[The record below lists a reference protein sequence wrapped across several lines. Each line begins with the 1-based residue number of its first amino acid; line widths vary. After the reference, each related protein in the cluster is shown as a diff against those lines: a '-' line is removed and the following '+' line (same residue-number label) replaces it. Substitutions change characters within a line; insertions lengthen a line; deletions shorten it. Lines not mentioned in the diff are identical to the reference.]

1 MITFQSENTFFITE
15 GDDDHFLVIITLC
28 PSPQSD
34 ERKRHHYGVITG
46 HYGLITPHHR
56 PKWSSLVSLPPIT
69 WQVMSLGDDHQS
81 DDYFHSKKVEK
92 WLS

>member
-56 PKWSSLVSLPPIT
+56 PK
-69 WQVMSLGDDHQS
+69 
-81 DDYFHSKKVEK
+81 
-92 WLS
+92 